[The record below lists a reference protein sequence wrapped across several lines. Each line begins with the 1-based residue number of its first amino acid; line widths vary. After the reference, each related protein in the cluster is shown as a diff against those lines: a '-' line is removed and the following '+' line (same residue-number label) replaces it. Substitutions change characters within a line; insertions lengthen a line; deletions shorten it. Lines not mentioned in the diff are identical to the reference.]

1 MDKEQA
7 QFILQ
12 SYRPNGSDALDADFA
27 DALCMAAKDTELGE
41 WLAVEC
47 AEDASFA
54 AALSDVEIPV
64 ELRQQIIEAMDM
76 DQVKVWDQ
84 DQTREMGEDDALD
97 KLFMNAVDQLLPPRG
112 LRDQLLTAMHLE
124 QAHKTVTPL
133 VAQKRGLGK
142 VSSMLAVAAAVVA
155 GAFLAYELTSLAP
168 SSDQLFESHQVQ
180 HHAGNFLQASF
191 EYDVEDD
198 DPERIHSWLVNRQ
211 LPAPTNIPQ
220 ALKELSC
227 AGCKEIKLPGEKRAS
242 MVCYSENT
250 DANIYLIIVNNA
262 DILDRGL
269 PALSEVCVKDCYHC
283 KVTDC
288 SCARWQDAH
297 NTYILLKKTPSG
309 QKAELMNYL

>member
-1 MDKEQA
+1 MDKKQA

-12 SYRPNGSDALDADFA
+12 SYRPDGSDALDADFT
-27 DALCMAAKDTELGE
+27 DALCLAANDSELGE

-64 ELRQQIIEAMDM
+64 ELRQQIIEMMDM
-76 DQVKVWDQ
+76 DQVYAQVH
-84 DQTREMGEDDALD
+84 ELGEEDPLD
-97 KLFMNAVDQLLPPRG
+97 KIFMNAVDQLQPPRG
-112 LRDQLLTAMHLE
+112 LRDQLLTAMHVE
-124 QAHKTVTPL
+124 HAQQTVTPL
-133 VAQKRGLGK
+133 TGQKRWIGK
-142 VSSMLAVAAAVVA
+142 VSSMVAVAAAVVV
-155 GAFLAYELTSLAP
+155 GAFWAYELTPLAP

-198 DPERIHSWLVNRQ
+198 DPERIHSWLVNRE
-211 LPAPTNIPQ
+211 LPTPTNIPQ
-220 ALKELSC
+220 GLKKLSC
-227 AGCKEIKLPGEKRAS
+227 AGCKEIKLPGAKRAS
-242 MVCYSENT
+242 MVCYSENAS
-250 DANIYLIIVNNA
+250 ANIYLIIVNNA

-269 PALSEVCVKDCYHC
+269 PTLSELRIKDCYHC
-283 KVTDC
+283 KVTNC

-297 NTYILLKKTPSG
+297 NTYILLKKAPFG